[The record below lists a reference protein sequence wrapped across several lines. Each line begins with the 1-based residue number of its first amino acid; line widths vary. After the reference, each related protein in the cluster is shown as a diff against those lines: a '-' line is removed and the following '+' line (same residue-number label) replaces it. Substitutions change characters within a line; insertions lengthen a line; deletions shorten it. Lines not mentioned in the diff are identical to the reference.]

1 MPDTRRTE
9 ARSAFRTLIRD
20 SVPKELHTRVMQ
32 LMDAVVFSAE
42 PVLRGLEHFEI
53 RYGTAQPTAGDFPN
67 DGYGLFIDEK
77 AGAAYVC
84 LKWREEFYIIAG
96 TAGGLGEA
104 NTASSAG
111 SGVSIYYQKTGVDL
125 EFNAIKSENAYLGVA
140 LDATTHDV
148 ELTVDFAAIEAAVS
162 HLNIQDIGVNT
173 HAQIDTHV
181 ALADPNLDFYN
192 GSFEESFNA
201 LVTSDGATVTLA
213 VEQSGGGDLTMR
225 FSDGRTVLDCTP
237 AQTITLTAGTDS
249 APTINYIYIPQSTKV
264 LTKSTTQWPA
274 TEHIK
279 VGYFYVP
286 SATYVQSDGV
296 YINQNWNDH
305 RMGTDSQGHMSHM
318 AEAIR
323 LTMRGATWHSGV
335 APAAAGSEYLEV
347 TGSSP
352 SVVEFKSTA
361 GVSFQM
367 HKHTI
372 PAIDMSAGDD
382 CLVVN
387 WSGDAFHDV
396 TDLADIV
403 DDATGSSLSNRWF
416 NLVFWGVCN
425 KTGEYAPLMCNLPTG
440 SYVTQANA
448 EADVDGYDVTTIPHE
463 FTADSCT
470 GFLICRVT
478 CKQSPAGT
486 WTLGGTT
493 DLRGVLPG
501 AVAGSAAGGGAI
513 TDFSDNLFTI
523 YNVSDVTK
531 ILDFDLSGI
540 TTGNTRTVTPSDAA
554 MTIPDTTN
562 WTDLTDAGDTTLHGH
577 DVTGLTGWIGPYV
590 ETDGTSPL
598 TGDWD
603 AGSFK
608 ITAQELS
615 TDTIS
620 EETSKTGV
628 TVDGLLIK
636 DGTAY
641 LGNDVYLMGLD
652 NIGAPFAIAAITGA
666 GQLHVGGSGFGTYL
680 DGALVDIPNGPLEVD
695 TINESTAAAGVTID
709 GVLIKDS
716 NIAAI
721 DYSFVTANDGATDV
735 TAAELEELS
744 DGSTTTLHDHTV
756 TGLTGW
762 LGPYVETDGTSPFT
776 AAVTLAYLAA
786 APASLANGM
795 IWMESDGLHIYY
807 AGAEKVVAGV

>member
-1 MPDTRRTE
+1 
-9 ARSAFRTLIRD
+9 
-20 SVPKELHTRVMQ
+20 MQ

-42 PVLRGLEHFEI
+42 PVLRGLEHFEV
-53 RYGTAQPTAGDFPN
+53 RYGSADPTPGDFPE
-67 DGYGLFIDEK
+67 DGYGLFINETTSQAWVVLQWQGD
-77 AGAAYVC
+77 
-84 LKWREEFYIIAG
+84 FFIIG
-96 TAGGLGEA
+96 
-104 NTASSAG
+104 G
-111 SGVSIYYQKTGVDL
+111 SGSGSL
-125 EFNAIKSENAYLGVA
+125 PAH
-140 LDATTHDV
+140 TH
-148 ELTVDFAAIEAAVS
+148 S
-162 HLNIQDIGVNT
+162 HLTEITNVGTNTHAQIDTALSAAASHIADASIHFTEASIDHTAIQNIGVNT
-173 HAQIDTHV
+173 HAQIDTHI

-448 EADVDGYDVTTIPHE
+448 EADVDGYDVTTIPPRR
-463 FTADSCT
+463 
-470 GFLICRVT
+470 FLMSSR
-478 CKQSPAGT
+478 
-486 WTLGGTT
+486 
-493 DLRGVLPG
+493 
-501 AVAGSAAGGGAI
+501 
-513 TDFSDNLFTI
+513 
-523 YNVSDVTK
+523 
-531 ILDFDLSGI
+531 
-540 TTGNTRTVTPSDAA
+540 
-554 MTIPDTTN
+554 
-562 WTDLTDAGDTTLHGH
+562 
-577 DVTGLTGWIGPYV
+577 
-590 ETDGTSPL
+590 
-598 TGDWD
+598 
-603 AGSFK
+603 
-608 ITAQELS
+608 
-615 TDTIS
+615 
-620 EETSKTGV
+620 
-628 TVDGLLIK
+628 LI
-636 DGTAY
+636 
-641 LGNDVYLMGLD
+641 
-652 NIGAPFAIAAITGA
+652 
-666 GQLHVGGSGFGTYL
+666 
-680 DGALVDIPNGPLEVD
+680 
-695 TINESTAAAGVTID
+695 
-709 GVLIKDS
+709 
-716 NIAAI
+716 
-721 DYSFVTANDGATDV
+721 
-735 TAAELEELS
+735 
-744 DGSTTTLHDHTV
+744 
-756 TGLTGW
+756 
-762 LGPYVETDGTSPFT
+762 
-776 AAVTLAYLAA
+776 A
-786 APASLANGM
+786 APAF
-795 IWMESDGLHIYY
+795 
-807 AGAEKVVAGV
+807 